1 MTVPSRNGFSR
12 RERGATFLG
21 IVALLVGISVV
32 VTLSLR
38 LGPHYVDWQTMGT
51 LFDDLKKQDVHQ
63 MAPSSIR
70 ESLGKRFRVNNLRD
84 YNLRE
89 IMKVERS
96 KAETY
101 LVVSYEKRESIMYN
115 IDIVVSFNERYEYH

>member
-1 MTVPSRNGFSR
+1 MTVPSRKGFAR
-12 RERGATFLG
+12 RERGVTFLG
-21 IVALLVGISVV
+21 IVGLLAGIAAF

-38 LGPHYVDWQTMGT
+38 LGPHYIDWQTMDT
-51 LFDDLKKQDVHQ
+51 LFDDLKKEDVHQ
-63 MAPSSIR
+63 MTPSGIR

-96 KAETY
+96 KSETY
-101 LVVSYEKRESIMYN
+101 LVVKYERRESILYN
-115 IDIVVSFNERYEYH
+115 IDIVVSFDGRYEYQ